1 MSGINVNIGANPAPL
16 KKGLAEAE
24 SALKSFDDKSRAALS
39 GLAKMGLAAGAAGA
53 AIAAGLVKNAMDA
66 IDAQSKLAQT
76 IGITIGELG
85 ALQRAGDLAG
95 VSAEALSTGLKKFN
109 NTIGEAQAGNKAAAD
124 SLARLGLSADA
135 LAAMPVAERMNAV
148 SVAISGMADQTQRAA
163 AAQDLFGKTG
173 QVMLPLLQDSGEQLR
188 LAAEQTK
195 AWGLA
200 LSDVDAAKVEAANDA
215 VSSISLVMDGFINR
229 IAVKF
234 APLVEAI
241 GKAFENTATETG
253 GFQGAAERTFA
264 FVIKTAGFVA
274 DAIRG
279 IVTVL
284 KGLEVVWHAITV
296 AVTTAA
302 NVLAHFIDLIPGV
315 DMSGPIAQI
324 NRLTAAAKGN
334 FAESRQELHKLMTD
348 PMPSVALDKFV
359 ADVEKASTEAAAAA
373 VAARNNAAATAI
385 EPVVK
390 AEGKSAADDFKK
402 DENKWFAGA
411 ADEVVTD
418 FLAEDEMAKAKQAAA
433 AEAAAQ
439 EEAARAAKFSQM
451 ADDIATEV
459 AMEWEKQSLLSQAT
473 KAGQE
478 QRLAWEKMTADARVK
493 SVAGALAD
501 MTASTANSNKKMFE
515 LNKAAGITN
524 AIINTYEGV
533 TQALKSYPPPISFAM
548 AGAQLAAGMAQVAA
562 IKSQSFGGKGG
573 GGSVAAPSTIAG
585 GGGGG
590 SPAAMGG
597 GSAREVVVSGVNP
610 NDLFSGAQL
619 VELIN
624 RAQRD
629 GAVVMRFAS

>member
-1 MSGINVNIGANPAPL
+1 VSGINVTIGANPAPL

-24 SALKSFDDKSRAALS
+24 TALKSFDDSSRFALS
-39 GLAKMGLAAGAAGA
+39 GIAKFAAGAVAAGA
-53 AIAAGLVKNAMDA
+53 AIGAGLVAKAFDA
-66 IDAQSKLAQT
+66 IGAQSKLAQQ
-76 IGITIGELG
+76 LG
-85 ALQRAGDLAG
+85 ATVGQMAALQRAGDLAG
-95 VSAEALSTGLKKFN
+95 VSSEALTTGLRKLN

-124 SLARLGLSADA
+124 SLARLGLTADQ
-135 LAAMPVAERMNAV
+135 LSTMSVDERMNAV
-148 SVAISGMADQTQRAA
+148 AIAISGMADQTQRAA

-188 LAAEQTK
+188 IAAEQTQ

-215 VSSISLVMDGFINR
+215 MSSISLVMDGFINR

-241 GKAFENTATETG
+241 GKAFENTANETG
-253 GFQGAAERTFA
+253 GFQGVAERVFS

-279 IVTVL
+279 IQTVL
-284 KGLEVVWHAITV
+284 KGMEVIWHGITV

-324 NRLTAAAKGN
+324 NRLTASAKGN
-334 FAESRQELHKLMTD
+334 FAESRAEFHKLMTE

-359 ADVEKASTEAAAAA
+359 ADVEKASAEAATKA
-373 VAARNNAAATAI
+373 VEARNNAAATAV
-385 EPVVK
+385 E
-390 AEGKSAADDFKK
+390 SAAP
-402 DENKWFAGA
+402 AVATA
-411 ADEVVTD
+411 AAAAPAVETAKEDAAAAA
-418 FLAEDEMAKAKQAAA
+418 LAREQAAA
-433 AEAAAQ
+433 D
-439 EEAARAAKFSQM
+439 ARRAM
-451 ADDIATEV
+451 LADEIATEV
-459 AMEWEKQSLLSQAT
+459 AMEWEKQSLLTQAT

-478 QRLAWEKMTADARVK
+478 QRLAFEKMTGDARVK
-493 SVAGALAD
+493 HVAGALAE
-501 MTASTANSNKKMFE
+501 MTASTANSNRKMFE

-533 TQALKSYPPPISFAM
+533 TKALASYPPPLSFAM
-548 AGAQLAAGMAQVAA
+548 AGAQLAAGMAQVSA
-562 IKSQSFGGKGG
+562 IKNQQFGGKGG
-573 GGSVAAPSTIAG
+573 GGAAPAPSSIAG
-585 GGGGG
+585 GGGGA
-590 SPAAMGG
+590 SPAAVGG
-597 GSAREVVVSGVNP
+597 GAAREVVVSGVNP

-629 GAVVMRFAS
+629 GAVVMRFA